1 MFSKKYTFCMGTSIL
16 KLKAIVTDVCLDG
29 HADFLGIV
37 YLRKDPQFCI
47 ETALEMPCK
56 ASGAPLW

>member
-1 MFSKKYTFCMGTSIL
+1 MGTSIL

-29 HADFLGIV
+29 LADFLGIV

-47 ETALEMPCK
+47 ETALGMSCT

>member
-1 MFSKKYTFCMGTSIL
+1 MGTSIL

-37 YLRKDPQFCI
+37 YLRKDPPVLHRDRNGGVVQG
-47 ETALEMPCK
+47 K
-56 ASGAPLW
+56 WAPLW

>member
-1 MFSKKYTFCMGTSIL
+1 MGTSIL
-16 KLKAIVTDVCLDG
+16 KLKAVVTDVCLDG
-29 HADFLGIV
+29 HEDFLGVV
-37 YLRKDPQFCI
+37 YLRKGPQFCI